1 MRLIFI
7 VIASSLSAC
16 APTQKLH
23 WSKVGANQSD
33 LRRDQTECQVAA
45 ARDVPFLKKSV
56 PLSRP
61 TTNCVRGFLGN
72 IDCTTNPGFS
82 IETDENESLRER
94 AYLVCMERRGWRQS
108 ATNNSHVSGQQL
120 KIGDFSEEIR
130 PLLSK
135 PIYEINQGA
144 KVESVELIFKSSPIG
159 ALVYKGK
166 EVLGRTPFKHTFHIT
181 EDAAKIGYT
190 QDNDIKAVW
199 PDGVTSSG
207 ITYLTQGGPHV
218 YTFTRSSS
226 SSSNESKNF
235 PSGTEAREQNV
246 ELDSSWRENAP
257 EARLK
262 TIEDLKAKGLLSE
275 REYEEKRKEIIE
287 DL

>member
-1 MRLIFI
+1 MRLFYT
-7 VIASSLSAC
+7 VIALLLSAC

-23 WSKVGANQSD
+23 WSKVGATQSD
-33 LRRDQTECQVAA
+33 LRHDQTECQVAV
-45 ARDVPFLKKSV
+45 ARDVPFLRKSV

-72 IDCTTNPGFS
+72 IDCTTNPGLS

-108 ATNNSHVSGQQL
+108 AIKNSHISGQQL
-120 KIGDFSEEIR
+120 KIGNFSEEIR
-130 PLLSK
+130 PLISK
-135 PIYEINQGA
+135 PIHEINQGA
-144 KVESVELIFKSSPIG
+144 KTESVELIFKSSPIG
-159 ALVYKGK
+159 ALVYKGE

-190 QDNDIKAVW
+190 RDNDIKAVW
-199 PDGVTSSG
+199 PDGEASSG

-226 SSSNESKNF
+226 SSSNDSNNF
-235 PSGTEAREQNV
+235 PSVPKERETNV
-246 ELDSSWRENAP
+246 ELDSSWRNSDP
-257 EARLK
+257 ESRLK
-262 TIEDLKAKGLLSE
+262 TIEDLRAKGLLSE

-287 DL
+287 EL

>member
-1 MRLIFI
+1 MKSDAQQITRQRPACKRFMRSTCE
-7 VIASSLSAC
+7 A
-16 APTQKLH
+16 
-23 WSKVGANQSD
+23 
-33 LRRDQTECQVAA
+33 
-45 ARDVPFLKKSV
+45 KSR
-56 PLSRP
+56 SQ
-61 TTNCVRGFLGN
+61 
-72 IDCTTNPGFS
+72 
-82 IETDENESLRER
+82 E
-94 AYLVCMERRGWRQS
+94 
-108 ATNNSHVSGQQL
+108 
-120 KIGDFSEEIR
+120 
-130 PLLSK
+130 
-135 PIYEINQGA
+135 
-144 KVESVELIFKSSPIG
+144 SSPIG

-218 YTFTRSSS
+218 YTFTRPSS